1 MEQLKRQNLSEII
14 AGRIKHYIIDNQLKP
29 GDRLPTEHQ
38 MAERFGVSR
47 VSIREATKAL
57 GFLGILRSAP
67 RRGLTVGEVD
77 MRRVTEYLG
86 FHFVLTDYPKRQLL
100 ETRIIIETGALPH
113 VAERMALEPELYDR
127 LSAMTERLHDAHD
140 LEQRIAGDIAF
151 HRELLNSSGV
161 GPLVAFNDL
170 LEIFFSRFR
179 QSVEQAAWDDG
190 VRGHQ
195 QIVDALRSGDVAS
208 AREALSSHLG
218 YHKAHL

>member
-14 AGRIKHYIIDNQLKP
+14 TGRIKHYIVEHRLKP

-38 MAERFGVSR
+38 MAEHFGVSR

-57 GFLGILRSAP
+57 AFLGILRSAP

-86 FHFVLTDYPKRQLL
+86 FHLVLTDYPKRELL

-113 VAERMALEPELYDR
+113 AAQRIAAEPEVYEQ
-127 LSAMTERLHDAHD
+127 LSAMTEELRATTDM
-140 LEQRIAGDIAF
+140 ERRIAGDIAF
-151 HRELLNSSGV
+151 HRALLNASGV
-161 GPLVAFNDL
+161 GPLLAFNDL
-170 LEIFFSRFR
+170 LEIFFTRFR
-179 QSVEQAAWDDG
+179 QSLEHGEWESG

-195 QIVDALRSGDVAS
+195 QIIDALRVGNVER
-208 AREALSSHLG
+208 AREVLSLHLG
-218 YHKAHL
+218 YHKADL